1 MTHLWLAG
9 LCLLLMVAFIIA
21 EFRERWMQGVILKGS
36 ASLCFVLFGF
46 LGSQYCSDARFAG
59 FVIAG
64 LAVGA
69 VADVLLNLRYVYE
82 HIGRL
87 LFAGGTL
94 VFLVGHVLYAV
105 AVWPRAM
112 LPWLFVALG
121 VVATVFVMRWI
132 FSQIEA
138 EGPLKIIGVFYV
150 GIVVVLNCLAF
161 SAVFANIGPQ
171 SLVFLAGT
179 LLFLLSDIVLI
190 LNTFGGNPQFGRRVV
205 NLTLYYIGQ
214 ILIALSLQL
223 G

>member
-21 EFRERWMQGVILKGS
+21 EFRERWMPGVILKGS

-82 HIGRL
+82 SISRL

-112 LPWLFVALG
+112 LPWLFVVLG
-121 VVATVFVMRWI
+121 VMRWI
-132 FSQIEA
+132 FAQIEA
-138 EGPLKIIGVFYV
+138 EGPLKIIGIFYV
-150 GIVVVLNCLAF
+150 GIVVVLNCLAL
-161 SAVFANIGPQ
+161 SAVFANIGAQ

-190 LNTFGGNPQFGRRVV
+190 LNTFGGDPRFGLRVV